1 MGVGTELRNRVY
13 LSTLST
19 MEGDPDFKA
28 KIVQRVPRGT
38 EGSITRKNKNG
49 VEVTELHHSFIEGL
63 LTDIQLKEHEEYG
76 LAWVFVLEDNDIE
89 YWLQAPVGRMSMGIL
104 CRLRNMD
111 FSKFIKISIFK
122 FTKDDVD
129 KTYLTPY
136 QKLAV
141 GYKQIDL
148 YYSKDNPG
156 DLPPMELKK
165 VKGKPTWDNS
175 AQLDFFIKEVQ
186 TVILPKLR
194 EANPLSIASLRASGE
209 SVQSNPLL
217 SPKPD
222 KDTAEE
228 NPFVA
233 EEKKEEKDG
242 KEEDDGL
249 PF

>member
-1 MGVGTELRNRVY
+1 MGVGTDQRNRVY

-28 KIVQRVPRGT
+28 KIVQRVSRGT
-38 EGSITRKNKNG
+38 EGAITRKNKNG
-49 VEVTELHHSFIEGL
+49 VEVTELHHSYVEGL

-76 LAWVFVLEDNDIE
+76 LAWIFVLEDNDIE

-111 FSKFIKISIFK
+111 FTKFIKISIFK

-136 QKLAV
+136 QKLDI

-148 YYSKDNPG
+148 YYSKDDPKN
-156 DLPPMELKK
+156 LPPMELKK
-165 VKGKPTWDNS
+165 VRGKDTWDNS
-175 AQLDFFIKEVQ
+175 AQLDFFIAEVKD
-186 TVILPKLR
+186 VIIPELR
-194 EANPLSIASLRASGE
+194 KANPLSIATLRASGE
-209 SVQSNPLL
+209 NVQRHPSE
-217 SPKPD
+217 K
-222 KDTAEE
+222 EE
-228 NPFVA
+228 LPSTDNPFV
-233 EEKKEEKDG
+233 EDKKEEPE
-242 KEEDDGL
+242 EEDDL